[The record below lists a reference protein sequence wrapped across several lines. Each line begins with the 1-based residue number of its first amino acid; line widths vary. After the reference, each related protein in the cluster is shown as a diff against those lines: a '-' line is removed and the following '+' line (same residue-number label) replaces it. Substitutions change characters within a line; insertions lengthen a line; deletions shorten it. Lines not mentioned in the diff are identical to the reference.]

1 MRHVI
6 GCGLLAACVVGAAPA
21 AAQSVSWSGSRLIV
35 LGTSVDGCNLRI
47 TNITWN
53 GGNAL
58 QMLLSNG
65 TPGGRYVRA
74 SIRVTAPNGT
84 VEGGL
89 NETLVPGGG
98 SQSRSALVPNG
109 SDAVL
114 RNGASAMQVTFT
126 KCGTN
131 PGR

>member
-1 MRHVI
+1 MRHLVI
-6 GCGLLAACVVGAAPA
+6 GGLLMAGIVGATPA
-21 AAQSVSWSGSRLIV
+21 AAQSVSWSGSRLTV
-35 LGTSVDGCNLRI
+35 LGQSVDGCNLRI

-74 SIRVTAPNGT
+74 SIRVTAPNGA

-98 SQSRSALVPNG
+98 SQTRTAVVPNG

-114 RNGASAMQVTFT
+114 RNSGSSMQVTFT